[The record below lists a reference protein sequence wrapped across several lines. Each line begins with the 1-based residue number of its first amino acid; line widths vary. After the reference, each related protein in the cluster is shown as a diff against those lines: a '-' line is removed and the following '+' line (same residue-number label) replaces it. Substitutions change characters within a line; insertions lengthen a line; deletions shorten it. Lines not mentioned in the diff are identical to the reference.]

1 MKGNITLNLPPASV
15 LVMDNVPYDGKHIN
29 KPTSSPALE
38 RDMTDWLGCCGEVCD
53 NSICTQ

>member
-1 MKGNITLNLPPASV
+1 
-15 LVMDNVPYDGKHIN
+15 MDNVPYDGKHIN